1 MMTPKE
7 QTELVRRFTRNV
19 KLTNAS
25 LEAKE
30 IIYAGL
36 LEGLEQ
42 VEKFSDKNIT
52 GFCSILD
59 REIYKRRKK
68 N

>member
-1 MMTPKE
+1 MMTSKE
-7 QTELVRRFTRNV
+7 QTEFVRVFTRSV
-19 KLTNAS
+19 KRTNAP

-30 IIYAGL
+30 IIYNGF

-42 VEKFSDKNIT
+42 VEHYSDKNIT

-59 REIYKRRKK
+59 REIYKRRKQK
-68 N
+68 

>member
-1 MMTPKE
+1 MITPKE
-7 QTELVRRFTRNV
+7 QTEAARRFTRSV

-30 IIYAGL
+30 IIYNGF
-36 LEGLEQ
+36 LEALEQ
-42 VEKFSDKNIT
+42 IEHYSDKNIT

-68 N
+68 K